1 MKAKHYVGVLTIGP
15 LLFPALW
22 AVELAAE
29 KPGGALPPP
38 TMLLGQRET
47 LRGLQGIGV
56 IVDMVRPEAE
66 QLGLTREALQTDTD
80 LQLRQYGI
88 KVVSFLEMFTTP
100 GVPVLYINA
109 NVKVRPGGMD
119 PIAAVSIVVQL
130 KQNVSL
136 DRDPTIRCKVPTWE
150 SAAVATV
157 GRANIRQ
164 VRAAVRDLVAR
175 FINDYLVANPKQPA
189 PTPEGGGSE
198 AKQG

>member
-1 MKAKHYVGVLTIGP
+1 MKAKRYVAVLAIVA
-15 LLFPALW
+15 LLIPALR

-29 KPGGALPPP
+29 KSSGTLPPP
-38 TMLLGQRET
+38 TMVLGQRET

-109 NVKVRPGGMD
+109 NVKVRPGEID
-119 PIAAVSIVVQL
+119 PTVAVSLVVQL

-136 DRDPTIRCKVPTWE
+136 DRDPTIHCKVPTWE

-164 VRAAVRDLVAR
+164 VRDVAKDLVAG
-175 FINDYLVANPKQPA
+175 FIKDYLAVNPGQPA
-189 PTPEGGGSE
+189 PTPEGRGSE

>member
-1 MKAKHYVGVLTIGP
+1 MKAKHYVGVLTIVP

-80 LQLRQYGI
+80 SQLRQYGI
-88 KVVSFLEMFTTP
+88 KVVSFLEMFRTP
-100 GVPVLYINA
+100 GIPVLYINA
-109 NVKVRPGGMD
+109 NVRVSSGEID
-119 PIAAVSIVVQL
+119 PIVAVSIVVQL
-130 KQNVSL
+130 KQSVSL
-136 DRDPTIRCKVPTWE
+136 DRDPTIHCKAPTWE

-164 VRAAVRDLVAR
+164 VRDAVKDLVAR
-175 FINDYLVANPKQPA
+175 FINDYVAVNRKQPA
-189 PTPEGGGSE
+189 PAQEARGSE
-198 AKQG
+198 TRQG

>member
-1 MKAKHYVGVLTIGP
+1 MKAKQYVAVLAIAT
-15 LLFPALW
+15 LLIPALW

-29 KPGGALPPP
+29 KPGGTLSSP
-38 TMLLGQRET
+38 TMVLGQRET

-109 NVKVRPGGMD
+109 NVKVRPGEID
-119 PIAAVSIVVQL
+119 PTVAVSLVVQL

-136 DRDPTIRCKVPTWE
+136 DRDPTIHCKVPTWE

-164 VRAAVRDLVAR
+164 VRDVAKDLVAG
-175 FINDYLVANPKQPA
+175 FIKDYLAVNPGQPA
-189 PTPEGGGSE
+189 PTPEGRGSE

>member
-1 MKAKHYVGVLTIGP
+1 MKAKRYVAVLAIVA
-15 LLFPALW
+15 LLIPALR

-29 KPGGALPPP
+29 KSGGTLPPP
-38 TMLLGQRET
+38 TMVLGQRET

-109 NVKVRPGGMD
+109 NVKVRPGEID
-119 PIAAVSIVVQL
+119 PILAVSIVVQL
-130 KQNVSL
+130 KQGVSL
-136 DRDPTIRCKVPTWE
+136 DRDPTIHCKAPTWE

-164 VRAAVRDLVAR
+164 VRDAVKDLVAR
-175 FINDYLVANPKQPA
+175 FINDYLAVNPKQPA
-189 PTPEGGGSE
+189 PTQEARGSE